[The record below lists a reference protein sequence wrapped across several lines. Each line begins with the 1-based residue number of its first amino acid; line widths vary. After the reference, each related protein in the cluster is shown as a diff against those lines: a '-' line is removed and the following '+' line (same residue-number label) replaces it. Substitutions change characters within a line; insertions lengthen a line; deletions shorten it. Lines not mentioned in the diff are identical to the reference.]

1 MTNTEMNTE
10 MLVKTSQ
17 RVAIV
22 GAGQAAAWAAHTL
35 RSEGFAGEIAVLGDE
50 LHLPYERP
58 FLSKGLLLGRQNPGD
73 GNIFAG
79 NHWREI
85 SVECRLGAK
94 VTALNLDSRT
104 LVVDNGSKLD
114 WDMLLLCTGGRAR
127 LIGLPDVSTRVHTI
141 RTIDD
146 AVSLRKKLESAKSAV
161 VIGGGWIGLEAASA
175 ASQSGVDVT
184 VLEQG
189 GRLCERALPAEASLW
204 LKSLHES
211 EGVKIECGVTLQG
224 VVDVAGGS
232 VAVQTSD
239 GREWLADVVIAG
251 VGMIPNDELARAA
264 GLMCDGGIVVDEK
277 CRTSHPLV
285 FAAGDVASTYN
296 SAFGRHMRMESW
308 QNAQDQGA
316 AAAKAML
323 GRAVKYDLL
332 PWFWSD
338 QHARNVQI
346 VGVPAAGERVELSYP
361 AGAGE
366 ESLLWSYFKGEE
378 LVGAVGVDAPRA
390 IRALRKRMSAQRSAG
405 L

>member
-1 MTNTEMNTE
+1 MTNTE
-10 MLVKTSQ
+10 MLVKTAQ

-35 RSEGFAGEIAVLGDE
+35 RSEGYSGEITVLGDE

-58 FLSKGLLLGRQNPGD
+58 FLSKGLLLGRQNPSD

-79 NHWREI
+79 DYWREI

-104 LVVDNGSKLD
+104 LVVNNGDELD
-114 WDMLLLCTGGRAR
+114 WDRLLLCTGGRAR
-127 LIGLPDVSTRVHTI
+127 LIGLPDVSTRVHTV

-146 AVSLRKKLESAKSAV
+146 AVFLRKTLESAKSAV

-175 ASQSGVDVT
+175 ASQSGVNVT

-211 EGVKIECGVTLQG
+211 KGVNIECGVTLQG
-224 VVDVAGGS
+224 VVDAAGGS

-264 GLMCDGGIVVDEK
+264 GLTCDAGIVVDEK
-277 CRTSHPLV
+277 CQTSHPLV

-316 AAAKAML
+316 AAARAML
-323 GRAVKYDLL
+323 GHAVKYDLL

-338 QHARNVQI
+338 QHGRNIQI

-366 ESLLWSYFKGEE
+366 ESLLWSYFKSEE

-390 IRALRKRMSAQRSAG
+390 IRALRKRMNTQCSAE